1 MQIEDIDLTGKRVLV
16 RVDFNVP
23 LSDDYKILD
32 DTRIARALPTL
43 EYLKSNNASIIL
55 MSHLGRPQKKLKD
68 DGSVNK
74 VKFTLRHIV
83 DHLSTVLNTEV
94 FFTESPFG
102 EDALKKSLE
111 LKGGQVLLLENTRFH
126 LQEAKG
132 DLEFA
137 SRLAALG
144 DVYINDAFGTAHR
157 AHASTTTIAQFFP
170 IHRKAFGFL
179 LRSEIENADRLMLSP
194 KRPLTAIIGGAKVSD
209 KIQLLNRLIEKVD
222 NILIGGGMAY
232 TFIKAQ
238 GGSIGKSLCED
249 EFLELSK
256 EILIKAKA
264 NNVTI
269 YLPADSVVNSDF
281 KDTEGKVVNSDSI
294 AENDMALDIGPEAID
309 SFRKVILKSACIL
322 WNGPLGV
329 FEFKHYSKG
338 TFSTAESVALAT
350 KNGAYSLIGGGD
362 SVSAINQSN
371 LTDAVSHIS
380 TGGGAMLE
388 YLEGKSLP
396 GIQAILEN

>member
-1 MQIEDIDLTGKRVLV
+1 MNIEDIQFKNKRVLL

-23 LSDDYKILD
+23 LSSDHKILD

-43 EYLKSNNASIIL
+43 DFLRKQGASLVI
-55 MSHLGRPQKKLKD
+55 MSHLGRPQKKLNE
-68 DGSVNK
+68 DGSINK
-74 VKFTLRHIV
+74 QKFTLRHLQ
-83 DHLSTVLNTEV
+83 DHLSTALNTKV
-94 FFTESPFG
+94 QFADSPFG
-102 EDALKKSLE
+102 TEAINGSLNLKPGE
-111 LKGGQVLLLENTRFH
+111 VLLIENTRFH
-126 LQEAKG
+126 KQETKG

-144 DVYINDAFGTAHR
+144 DIYINDAFGTAHR
-157 AHASTTTIAQFFP
+157 AHASTTTVAQFFP
-170 IHRKAFGFL
+170 KHKKAFGFL
-179 LRSEIENADRLMLSP
+179 LRSEIEHADKIMMSP
-194 KRPLTAIIGGAKVSD
+194 RRPLTAIIGGAKVSD

-238 GGSIGKSLCED
+238 GGKIGKSLCED
-249 EFLELSK
+249 DFLELSK
-256 EILIKAKA
+256 EILAKAKT
-264 NNVTI
+264 NNVEI
-269 YLPADSVVNSDF
+269 YLPSDSVVNTDF
-281 KDTEGKVVNSDSI
+281 KDSPGRIVKSHEI
-294 AENDMALDIGPEAID
+294 ADEDMALDIGPDAIEK
-309 SFRKVILKSACIL
+309 FGKVILKSACIL

-329 FEFKHYSKG
+329 FEFKNFSKG
-338 TFSTAESVALAT
+338 TFSTAQSVALAT
-350 KNGAYSLIGGGD
+350 QNGAYSLIGGGD

-388 YLEGKSLP
+388 YLEGKTLP